1 MQWCNC
7 CVYNC
12 VTCCRSEVWNFGN
25 KFYEQ
30 ILRVKFDES
39 YFITSPTAGSTQEN
53 VLLMHGTA
61 QRIPFCTLHVGHPM
75 ILKIMGACSF

>member
-7 CVYNC
+7 GVYKC

-25 KFYEQ
+25 KFCEQ

-39 YFITSPTAGSTQEN
+39 YFITSTAGSTQEN

-61 QRIPFCTLHVGHPM
+61 QRIPFCTNAHCM
-75 ILKIMGACSF
+75 SDIQ